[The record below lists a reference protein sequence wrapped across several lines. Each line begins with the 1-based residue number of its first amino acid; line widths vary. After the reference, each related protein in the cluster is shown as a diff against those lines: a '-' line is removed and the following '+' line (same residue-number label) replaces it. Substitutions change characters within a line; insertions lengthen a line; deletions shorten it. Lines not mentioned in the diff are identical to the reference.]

1 MDDLNAAP
9 LDDIKQCYRSY
20 YGANNAVLALAGD
33 ITAARALELVTKY
46 FGVIA
51 PAPPLPRLALI
62 DRTLLPAL
70 GENADPVLPPVLRA
84 TLRNGVKVMLIE
96 RHGVPLVH
104 VALALELTD
113 KGSRS
118 RNAFPQAAAFES
130 LGARFGAATSADSS
144 VLRLRT
150 SSSRLLPALAL
161 MADAALHPAFSQD
174 QLVLAQQRAQ
184 PTALVARIYLVDKP
198 GAPQSVIAAG
208 QSSLRQG
215 QPDDLAM
222 DPVMSNFGGMATSRL
237 NRNLRLDKHWSYGTS
252 GA

>member
-9 LDDIKQCYRSY
+9 
-20 YGANNAVLALAGD
+20 A
-33 ITAARALELVTKY
+33 
-46 FGVIA
+46 
-51 PAPPLPRLALI
+51 
-62 DRTLLPAL
+62 
-70 GENADPVLPPVLRA
+70 LPPVLRA

-118 RNAFPQAAAFES
+118 RNAFQQAAAFES

-144 VLRLRT
+144 VLRLQT

-174 QLVLAQQRAQ
+174 QLVLAQERAQ
-184 PTALVARIYLVDKP
+184 PTALVARGVIAGGRTAPARIYLVDKP